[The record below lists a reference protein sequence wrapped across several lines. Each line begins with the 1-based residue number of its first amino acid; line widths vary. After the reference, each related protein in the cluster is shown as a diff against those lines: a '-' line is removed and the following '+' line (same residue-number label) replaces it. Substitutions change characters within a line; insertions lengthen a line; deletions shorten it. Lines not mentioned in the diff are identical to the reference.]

1 MGKLANEMDSSERE
15 LGSGWISG
23 MTSVVLAVIGLAT
36 VLCLLYPGLFTVA
49 DVRGYY
55 NVGLIRI
62 AVHIVLIAAFAFGA
76 ISVSLRQSKL
86 LGFTGMTLVLVAALM
101 GGSRASS
108 KMADHTDIY
117 FGLDFFLLNLIFLG
131 VIFIPIERLF
141 KKRDQPIFRE
151 DWREDLFYF
160 FVSSLFVQSMA
171 YLSLR
176 PSMTALENTLWA
188 NGFRQLVASQ
198 PVVLQFFEIMFL
210 TDLVQYWFH
219 RGFHEIPWLWR
230 FHAVHH
236 SAQKMDWI
244 AGSRMHLCET
254 LLLRAFTTMPMY
266 LMGFA
271 ESALYA
277 YIFFVYLLSVFVHSN
292 VRFRFGFL
300 QYIMATPRF
309 HHWHHGVEKE
319 AINVNYAVH
328 FPLFDRLFGTYH
340 LPTDAWPEGYGIEG
354 HPVPHGYWRQF
365 LYPFRRETQ
374 DESSEPSDLPPN

>member
-1 MGKLANEMDSSERE
+1 MGKLTNEMDSAERE

-76 ISVSLRQSKL
+76 VSVSLRQSKL

-101 GGSRASS
+101 GGSRAST
-108 KMADHTDIY
+108 KMEDHTDIY

-141 KKRDQPIFRE
+141 KKREQPIFRE

-176 PSMTALENTLWA
+176 PSMTALEKHTAHNYS
-188 NGFRQLVASQ
+188 GDQ
-198 PVVLQFFEIMFL
+198 
-210 TDLVQYWFH
+210 
-219 RGFHEIPWLWR
+219 
-230 FHAVHH
+230 AVIDALKKAL
-236 SAQKMDWI
+236 SPQ
-244 AGSRMHLCET
+244 T
-254 LLLRAFTTMPMY
+254 LL
-266 LMGFA
+266 
-271 ESALYA
+271 E
-277 YIFFVYLLSVFVHSN
+277 
-292 VRFRFGFL
+292 L
-300 QYIMATPRF
+300 QKREV
-309 HHWHHGVEKE
+309 GVP
-319 AINVNYAVH
+319 ITIV
-328 FPLFDRLFGTYH
+328 G
-340 LPTDAWPEGYGIEG
+340 
-354 HPVPHGYWRQF
+354 
-365 LYPFRRETQ
+365 
-374 DESSEPSDLPPN
+374 